1 VRPAATGHRRGLTV
15 YRRAQAGWAGCGPRL
30 ARARAPARGFT
41 LVELVLVMTLLGVI
55 SALAVPRLLS
65 GAGGGLQERAAFDEV
80 RALLRSSRQVAT
92 TREREVCVLVSAAQV
107 SAVYTSAAGCDPT
120 QTVLGAGGQGA
131 LRVLAPQGMAFTGS
145 AIVRFTARGA
155 LTPLVDGRINLG
167 PRQWLINAATGTVS

>member
-1 VRPAATGHRRGLTV
+1 VRPATTGFGCGLTA
-15 YRRAQAGWAGCGPRL
+15 RRQAQARWGGSKPRS
-30 ARARAPARGFT
+30 ARAPARGFT

-107 SAVYTSAAGCDPT
+107 SAVYTSAAGCDAT
-120 QTVLGAGGQGA
+120 QAVLGAGGQGA
-131 LRVLAPQGMAFTGS
+131 LRVQAPQGMAFSGN
-145 AIVRFTARGA
+145 AVLRFTARGA
-155 LTPLVDGRINLG
+155 LTPLADGRINLG
-167 PRQWLINAATGTVS
+167 PRQLLVNAATGTVS